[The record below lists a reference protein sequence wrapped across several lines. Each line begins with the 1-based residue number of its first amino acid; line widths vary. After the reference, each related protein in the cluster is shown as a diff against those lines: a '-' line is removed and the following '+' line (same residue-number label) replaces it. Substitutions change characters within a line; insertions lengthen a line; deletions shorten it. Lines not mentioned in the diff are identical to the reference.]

1 MEAGMIT
8 IGALVPA
15 TIVLAF
21 IIPLLSLVIKSKTFF
36 HAYATLVSLIV
47 ALVTTYN
54 LLLIVREGTQVYA
67 FGGWPPPL
75 GIIYEVDQ
83 LNAVLAVLTGWL
95 IFFIVLYS
103 SWYMKTSNG
112 VEYYYTLILGLTA
125 GLLGCLYTG
134 DAFNLF
140 VMIEVLSISA
150 YALVGFYRGKPQAI
164 EAAIKYGLIGAAATT
179 VYFIALVFLYGS
191 YGTLNMADMA
201 LKSRTVPYVPYSGSV
216 YGSISIATL
225 IALALAL
232 WAFTY
237 KSALFPNHF
246 WLPDAHPEAPTPVSA
261 ALSGLVV
268 NIGAYASLRFLYTI
282 FGDSSIIAAG
292 VAYRDLFLTA
302 LLILGIGS
310 GLVGGLMMIV
320 QRDIKRLLAYST
332 VSHIGLIFMG
342 ISIGFSSVP
351 LEASALGLSGALYHI
366 INHSVGKALLFLTSG
381 VLISAA
387 GSRDLDELA
396 GVGRKYPWVTVALFL
411 GFFQLMGLPPFGGF
425 FSKFLLYSAFFK
437 AGLPIVSAMI
447 VVISAISVLGYAKV
461 MYSVWFRP
469 SRDVKDLKGQISLP
483 TGVITLM
490 GIACLALGLLS
501 PLLTGFLSGV
511 IDASIMPGGV
521 NNYVQAFLRAISALT
536 PMG

>member
-1 MEAGMIT
+1 MIS

-21 IIPLLSLVIKSKTFF
+21 IIPLLSLVIKSRTFF
-36 HAYATLVSLIV
+36 HAYATLVSLVV
-47 ALVTTYN
+47 ALVSTFN
-54 LLLIVREGTQVYA
+54 LWIAVNEGTQVYA

-83 LNAVLAVLTGWL
+83 LNAVLAALTGWL

-103 SWYMKTSNG
+103 SWYMKTSDG
-112 VEYYYTLILGLTA
+112 VQYYYTLILGLTA

-150 YALVGFYRGKPQAI
+150 YALVGFYRGRPQAI

-216 YGSISIATL
+216 YGAISIATL

-282 FGDSSIIAAG
+282 FGDSSVIATVTG
-292 VAYRDLFLTA
+292 YRDLFLTA

-310 GLVGGLMMIV
+310 GLIGVLMMIV

-351 LEASALGLSGALYHI
+351 QDASALGLSGALYHI
-366 INHSVGKALLFLTSG
+366 INHSVGKALLFLAAG
-381 VLISAA
+381 VLIAA
-387 GSRDLDELA
+387 AGGSRDLDDMA
-396 GVGRKYPWVTVALFL
+396 GVGRKYPWVAVALFL

-437 AGLPIVSAMI
+437 AGLPIVSALI
-447 VVISAISVLGYAKV
+447 VAISAISVLGYAKV

-469 SRDVKDLKGQISLP
+469 PKDVKDLKGQISLP
-483 TGVITLM
+483 TGVVTLM

-501 PLLTGFLSGV
+501 PLLTGFLGGV